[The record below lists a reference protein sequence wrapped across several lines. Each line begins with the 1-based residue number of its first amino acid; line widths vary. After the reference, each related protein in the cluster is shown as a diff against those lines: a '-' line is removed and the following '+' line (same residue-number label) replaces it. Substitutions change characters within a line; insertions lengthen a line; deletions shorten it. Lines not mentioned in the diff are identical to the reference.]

1 MAKNYKV
8 FKKEKKIVY
17 VIGSLTEE
25 EKAEVAE
32 YKELADYKVVIKQP
46 AKKSSK
52 GATLKMIDEWIETK
66 SKNKEEDIQER
77 NEAYAKI
84 NEGKKAAAKW
94 LGVRSWFKKKYPK
107 VFEEM
112 NSKAKK

>member
-46 AKKSSK
+46 KKSSK
-52 GATLKMIDEWIETK
+52 GVTLKMIDDWIETK
-66 SKNKEEDIQER
+66 SKNKEVDIQER
-77 NEAYAKI
+77 NEAYEKI
-84 NEGKKAAAKW
+84 NEGKKTAAKW
-94 LGVRSWFKKKYPK
+94 LGVRSWFKNKYPK
-107 VFEEM
+107 VFDEL